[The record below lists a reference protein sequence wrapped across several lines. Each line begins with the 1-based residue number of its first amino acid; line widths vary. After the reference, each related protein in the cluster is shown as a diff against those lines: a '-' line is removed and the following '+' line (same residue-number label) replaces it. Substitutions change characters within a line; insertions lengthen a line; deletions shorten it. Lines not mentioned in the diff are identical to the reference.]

1 MHPKRTATTTCSH
14 VVNKWDVVLLSFPFT
29 DLSATKVRPAVVISP
44 DTYNK
49 ASQDAVVVL
58 ITTNTSRRGMF
69 DLLLEK
75 SHPEFLQTGLRYAS
89 AIRIDKIFTL
99 NKRLVVAALGRFGP
113 QLISDVE
120 KQLRLFLQLPG
131 EQLAL
136 KI

>member
-1 MHPKRTATTTCSH
+1 M
-14 VVNKWDVVLLSFPFT
+14 NKWDVVLLSFPFT
-29 DLSATKVRPAVVISP
+29 DLSATKVRPAVVVWP
-44 DTYNK
+44 DSYNPT
-49 ASQDAVVVL
+49 SQDVVVIL
-58 ITTNTSRRGMF
+58 ITTNTTRRSAF

-99 NKRLVVAALGRFGP
+99 NKRLVVAALGRFGS
-113 QLISDVE
+113 QLKSDVE

>member
-1 MHPKRTATTTCSH
+1 
-14 VVNKWDVVLLSFPFT
+14 VVVWPDSYNPTSQDVV
-29 DLSATKVRPAVVISP
+29 VI
-44 DTYNK
+44 
-49 ASQDAVVVL
+49 L
-58 ITTNTSRRGMF
+58 ITTNTTRRSAF

-99 NKRLVVAALGRFGP
+99 NKRLVVAALGRFGS
-113 QLISDVE
+113 QLKSDVE